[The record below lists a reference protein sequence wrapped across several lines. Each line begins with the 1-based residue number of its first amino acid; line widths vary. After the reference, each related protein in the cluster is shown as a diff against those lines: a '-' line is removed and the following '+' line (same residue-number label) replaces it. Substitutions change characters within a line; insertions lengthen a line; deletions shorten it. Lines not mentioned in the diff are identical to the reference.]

1 MSLREC
7 EFCRIVAKHQPT
19 DLLYESQDVIAF
31 NDANPSAPVH
41 VLIVPK
47 KHIATFLDIAPE
59 DAEILMHMTQA
70 AQQLIRERGLQ
81 YSSYR
86 MIFNG
91 GAAQH
96 VPHLHWHLISR
107 GR

>member
-1 MSLREC
+1 MSARDC
-7 EFCRIVAKHQPT
+7 AFCRIAAKQQPT
-19 DLLYESQDVIAF
+19 ELLYESADVVAF
-31 NDANPSAPVH
+31 NDNNPSAPVH
-41 VLIVPK
+41 ILIVPR
-47 KHIATFLDIAPE
+47 KHIPTFLDLAPE
-59 DAEILMHMTQA
+59 HAAILMRMTQV
-70 AQQLIRERGLQ
+70 AQQLIRQRGLQ
-81 YSSYR
+81 CSSYR